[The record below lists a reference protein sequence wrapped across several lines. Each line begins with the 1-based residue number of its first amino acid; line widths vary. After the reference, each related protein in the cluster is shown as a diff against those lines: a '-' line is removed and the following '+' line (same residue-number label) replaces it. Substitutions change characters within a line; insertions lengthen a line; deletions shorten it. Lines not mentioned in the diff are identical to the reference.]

1 MTLSNLFDGRR
12 VRSVKL
18 IAAYNPVLTGLIVL
32 LGCATA
38 LLEGVGVSLLV
49 PILDVAQGSTPAADS
64 SGVVGIFF
72 RVYRFLGVPFTL
84 EYMIL
89 GVSVAMTLRYLSSFG
104 VDWARGYLQTN
115 YVRDVQT
122 RTFERALAARVGF
135 FDRRGSDEVL
145 NAAITQTKYAGQA
158 IRELVYVY
166 EQLLL
171 SLIYLGFAFYVAPGL
186 AVVALLSMG
195 GLTYL
200 VRNVV
205 EPGFSVGDRVADANE
220 TIQTT
225 IQGGTQGIR
234 PVKLFGVE
242 REVLD
247 TYHDAVESFAD
258 ASIELYRNDSFVG
271 NVHQLLTALVVFGLV
286 FLALRF
292 TSLTLAG
299 LAIFLFVMFR
309 LAPRVSNLNR
319 RIYTI
324 ESDLPHVAR
333 TEEFVDE
340 LAANEEPSG
349 GTATPPE
356 TFRSVAFDDVEFS
369 YLGDEPV
376 LDGLSL
382 EIGSGEFVALVG
394 KSGSGK
400 STVVSLLTRLYD
412 PDRGAIRLDGTSVD
426 EFDLGAWRSRIAVVR
441 QDPYMFDDTL
451 RYNLTLG
458 RRDATDADLDR
469 VSAVAK
475 VDEFLSNLPR
485 GYDTR
490 VGENG
495 VQLSGGQR
503 QRVALARA
511 LLKDADILV
520 LDEATS
526 NLDSDLE
533 REVQREIERM
543 EGEYTVVAIAHR
555 LSTVRNADCIYTV
568 EDGSVVESGSHEHLV
583 TQEGTYARLYSTQVG
598 D

>member
-1 MTLSNLFDGRR
+1 MNLFDGPR
-12 VRSVKL
+12 VRSVRL
-18 IAAYNPVLTGLIVL
+18 IAAYNPFLTGLIVL
-32 LGCATA
+32 FGSATA

-49 PILDVAQGSTPAADS
+49 PIIDVAQGSTPSAES
-64 SGVVGIFF
+64 GGVVGLFF
-72 RVYRFLGVPFTL
+72 DAYRFLGVPFTL

-89 GVSVAMTLRYLSSFG
+89 GVSVAMTLRYLSSFA
-104 VDWARGYLQTN
+104 VDWSQGYLQTN
-115 YVRDVQT
+115 YIRDVQT
-122 RTFERALAARVGF
+122 RTFEHALGARVGF

-145 NAAITQTKYAGQA
+145 NAAITQTKYAGYA
-158 IRELVYVY
+158 IRDLVFVF

-171 SLIYLGFAFYVAPGL
+171 SLIYLGFAFYISPWLTLVAI
-186 AVVALLSMG
+186 VTIG

-220 TIQTT
+220 RIQTT
-225 IQGGTQGIR
+225 IQSGTQGIR

-242 REVLD
+242 REMREEYHEAVD
-247 TYHDAVESFAD
+247 AFAEANVTY
-258 ASIELYRNDSFVG
+258 YRNDSFVG
-271 NVHQLLTALVVFGLV
+271 NIHQLLVALTVFVLV

-292 TSLTLAG
+292 SSLTFAG
-299 LAIFLFVMFR
+299 LAVFLFVMFR
-309 LAPRVSNLNR
+309 LAPRVSTLNR

-324 ESDLPHVAR
+324 ESELPHVAR
-333 TEEFVDE
+333 TETFIEE
-340 LAANEEPSG
+340 LAANAEPTG
-349 GTATPPE
+349 GTVTPPQQ
-356 TFRSVAFDDVEFS
+356 FRSVVFDDIEFS
-369 YLGDEPV
+369 YLDDETV

-382 EIGSGEFVALVG
+382 EVCSGEFVALVG
-394 KSGSGK
+394 QSGSGK

-412 PDRGAIRLDGTSVD
+412 PDGGEIRLDGTPIE
-426 EFDLGAWRSRIAVVR
+426 EFDVDAWRSRIAVVR
-441 QDPYMFDDTL
+441 QDPFMFDATL

-469 VSAVAK
+469 VSTVAK
-475 VDEFLSNLPR
+475 VDEFLTDLPA
-485 GYDTR
+485 GYDTQI
-490 VGENG
+490 GENG

-533 REVQREIERM
+533 REVQRAIERM
-543 EGEYTVVAIAHR
+543 DGDHTVVAIAHR

-568 EDGSVVESGSHEHLV
+568 EDGRVVESGSHEQLV
-583 TQEGTYARLYSTQVG
+583 TQEGTYARLYATQVG